1 MYSSLGVIKNS
12 KHSGELIG
20 THQRIDEVARRM
32 ISRNVDV
39 ARAFPSTQ
47 EILAFEGMQ
56 GPDGL
61 KRKSPGV
68 DEPEH
73 FIIPGEDDGVL
84 IGYIRDHHY
93 NLTKAL
99 RERNHERAAFEAAWM
114 AHAITDGLT
123 PAHHYPYR
131 ERVDELMQEKDYK
144 KLFGIKIKGIM
155 RGDNLAQAA
164 RNNWLYWGAGGI
176 MTKHIAFEYGVA
188 QTIAL
193 LPKKRITP
201 HMSRK
206 EFSHIDYEK
215 VFYKSLERVNNLKM
229 YERFLKDG
237 WTTELAME
245 TYQVLIPEIIRC
257 VALNWASCIEE
268 SGLILYS
275 QMDSKKKA
283 KHEK

>member
-1 MYSSLGVIKNS
+1 MYSSLGVRKNS

-20 THQRIDEVARRM
+20 THQRIDEVARRL

-73 FIIPGEDDGVL
+73 FILPDNDDGVL

-123 PAHHYPYR
+123 PAHHYPYQ
-131 ERVDELMQEKDYK
+131 ERVEELMQEKDYK

-188 QTIAL
+188 QTVAL

-206 EFSHIDYEK
+206 EFTHIDYEK
-215 VFYKSLERVNNLKM
+215 TFYKSLERVNNLKM

-237 WTTELAME
+237 WTTNLAMD

-275 QMDSKKKA
+275 QMKNKTNK
-283 KHEK
+283 EK